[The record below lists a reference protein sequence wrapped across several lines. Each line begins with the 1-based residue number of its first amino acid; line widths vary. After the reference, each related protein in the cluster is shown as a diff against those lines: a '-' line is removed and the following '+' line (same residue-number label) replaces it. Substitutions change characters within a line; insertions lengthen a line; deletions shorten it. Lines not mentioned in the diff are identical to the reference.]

1 MRIPVVIATYNRVEL
16 LKQTIDS
23 LKKNSDNEIEIIVV
37 DDASTEPE
45 AIKYL
50 NSLKDIKFF
59 RFTDN
64 VGVAKVKNK
73 GIEMA
78 SPSDYIHI
86 CDNDI
91 YYLPHWDIK
100 LIQVLE
106 TYEDIGLVGGKRHSH
121 HRIYETRKMLDDE
134 VFILENQPGYS
145 FFMRRKLLDEI
156 GEFEVNDPK
165 AFFHA
170 DSVMCERIKAKGKLL
185 GAVNP
190 PVIYHCGLNN
200 FQGLRASDYPE
211 MQIISQS
218 HPEIKFL

>member
-1 MRIPVVIATYNRVEL
+1 MKIPVVIATHNRLEL

-37 DDASTEPE
+37 DDASTE
-45 AIKYL
+45 
-50 NSLKDIKFF
+50 S
-59 RFTDN
+59 
-64 VGVAKVKNK
+64 GVAKYFDSLENVKFFHFADNFGVARVKNK
-73 GIEMA
+73 GIELA

-145 FFMRRKLLDEI
+145 FFMRRELLNEI
-156 GEFEVNDPK
+156 GGFEVNDPK

-170 DSVMCERIKAKGKLL
+170 DSVMCERVKAKGKLL

-190 PVIYHCGLNN
+190 PVIYHCGINN
-200 FQGLRASDYPE
+200 FQGLKASDYPE
-211 MQIISQS
+211 MQTISQL